1 VQLVFLRHEKVK
13 PPIKGEAGEHSH
25 GSPAVERLLY
35 EFTFPALISGVRL
48 VTADSGVAAALSAVP
63 SGLPVDSAA
72 SDFECRSRL
81 AELVLC
87 LLLSPL
93 SGLLSLLGLLLS
105 LYRSL
110 LLVLLRL
117 ILRSGQRLGK
127 FILYLLL
134 TSLLSLLRLPGLL
147 CLSSLLRDLLVL
159 LILLFAFRF
168 GQVTAPPLLVFTPRL
183 NSLGFAQ
190 V

>member
-1 VQLVFLRHEKVK
+1 MFVSLRLILGSLLRFLLCHL
-13 PPIKGEAGEHSH
+13 AC
-25 GSPAVERLLY
+25 LLILL
-35 EFTFPALISGVRL
+35 PLI
-48 VTADSGVAAALSAVP
+48 LSA
-63 SGLPVDSAA
+63 GQ
-72 SDFECRSRL
+72 RL

-93 SGLLSLLGLLLS
+93 S
-105 LYRSL
+105 
-110 LLVLLRL
+110 
-117 ILRSGQRLGK
+117 
-127 FILYLLL
+127 
-134 TSLLSLLRLPGLL
+134 GLL

-159 LILLFAFRF
+159 LILLIAFRF

>member
-1 VQLVFLRHEKVK
+1 MFVSLRLILGSLLRFLLCHL
-13 PPIKGEAGEHSH
+13 AC
-25 GSPAVERLLY
+25 LLILL
-35 EFTFPALISGVRL
+35 PLI
-48 VTADSGVAAALSAVP
+48 LSA
-63 SGLPVDSAA
+63 GQ
-72 SDFECRSRL
+72 RL

-105 LYRSL
+105 LHRSL

-183 NSLGFAQ
+183 SSLGFAQ